1 MMTIVLNGEDKQID
15 SQSNIE
21 QLLKSLNLD
30 DKRLAVEI
38 NQEIIPRSD
47 FSSRI
52 LNESDRVEI
61 VQAIGGG
68 DGSISD
74 SWFI

>member
-1 MMTIVLNGEDKQID
+1 MITIVLNGEDKQID
-15 SQSNIE
+15 NHSNIE
-21 QLLKSLNLD
+21 QLLKSLNLNN
-30 DKRLAVEI
+30 KRLAIEI

-47 FSSRI
+47 FSSHT

-68 DGSISD
+68 CC
-74 SWFI
+74 